1 MFGNI
6 TEERYDFLS
15 WCWAEETSDLDTMD
29 WRDELTE
36 EESKLV
42 ASWDKAFN
50 LGVKSL
56 CQQILHHECECATKM
71 HTPELHV

>member
-6 TEERYDFLS
+6 TEERYDCLS
-15 WCWAEETSDLDTMD
+15 MCWAEETSDLDSMD
-29 WRDELTE
+29 WRDDLTE

-56 CQQILHHECECATKM
+56 CQQILHHECECAIKM
-71 HTPELHV
+71 HIPELHV